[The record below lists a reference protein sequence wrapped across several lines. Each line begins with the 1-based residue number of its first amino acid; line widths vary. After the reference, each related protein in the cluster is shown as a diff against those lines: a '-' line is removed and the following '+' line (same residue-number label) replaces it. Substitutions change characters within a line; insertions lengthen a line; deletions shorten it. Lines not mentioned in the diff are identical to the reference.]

1 MPNEHAQRRA
11 LTPLMCQHAPSF
23 PYLAYRPMTDHPS
36 HPSIRGFIPSAYS
49 KSPMPRYQQ
58 LLPFL
63 SPWIAANTFRPLIL
77 LLQSAYLVAL
87 ALHPCHPVNASSHI
101 FTHLRVE
108 ADILHE
114 YPHPM
119 SALERGHQP
128 IPGYHNPYPRGRRLL
143 VPAQTP
149 LPIYNVATVLASAPS

>member
-11 LTPLMCQHAPSF
+11 LTPLMCQHASVVPSL

-63 SPWIAANTFRPLIL
+63 LPWIAANTFPTSHPTSPELLPRSTRLASLSSRP
-77 LLQSAYLVAL
+77 S
-87 ALHPCHPVNASSHI
+87 I
-101 FTHLRVE
+101 FTHLHTSTSRSR
-108 ADILHE
+108 
-114 YPHPM
+114 YPPWIPSPYVSPLARTSTNTWLSQSISSWP
-119 SALERGHQP
+119 SASRTCSDSCTNL
-128 IPGYHNPYPRGRRLL
+128 
-143 VPAQTP
+143 
-149 LPIYNVATVLASAPS
+149 